1 MLLSFITIFHL
12 TGYSSDNFV
21 LILSCIT
28 LLLYLSLCHLGNGH
42 MDLGH
47 HMGVPK
53 LLTWSTHS
61 LGASTHLEHILTW
74 STLSLGA
81 HSHLENSLT
90 WRTVTVLTICLTSLF
105 TIKCWL
111 LQNKVFKLKA
121 VYQKFCTWSWTW
133 SWKYNSTHQIGGG
146 NRSVTWTFAEI
157 RQYAAA
163 DCHDFED
170 GHEFNFMSNV
180 HEDIS

>member
-1 MLLSFITIFHL
+1 MLLLFITVFCL

-21 LILSCIT
+21 PILSYITICI
-28 LLLYLSLCHLGNGH
+28 LFLSFSLCHLGNGH

-47 HMGVPK
+47 HSGVPK
-53 LLTWSTHS
+53 LLLTQSCHS
-61 LGASTHLEHILTW
+61 GNGHTDLGHHSGVPKLLLTR
-74 STLSLGA
+74 SIPSLGA

-90 WRTVTVLTICLTSLF
+90 WRTVAVLTICLTSLF

-111 LQNKVFKLKA
+111 LQNKVIKLKA
-121 VYQKFCTWSWTW
+121 VYQKLWTRG
-133 SWKYNSTHQIGGG
+133 WKHNSTHQIGGG

-163 DCHDFED
+163 DCHNFED
-170 GHEFNFMSNV
+170 S
-180 HEDIS
+180 